1 MLPSKSWEPAEIGV
15 GRNHGAAV
23 LDCNRGV
30 LGVSDQLPG
39 STGLTTQ
46 PFEDVHV
53 IGTWADDT
61 GGRAFHERGDEC
73 EGPVESG
80 WRGEDPR
87 VGYNS
92 DEAGQNEDGKGEGF
106 RSYCKASGLRC
117 ILGVFGNGVLDVG
130 IYQDIYVGKQHPES
144 PTAVPEPGFVI
155 LCVKR
160 PRSVEIDF
168 RAGVNAPHGHQP
180 ERRRVRRLAT
190 L

>member
-23 LDCNRGV
+23 LDCNRRV

-46 PFEDVHV
+46 PFEDFQV
-53 IGTWADDT
+53 IGTWADDA

-80 WRGEDPR
+80 WRGEDSR

-106 RSYCKASGLRC
+106 RSYCKTSDPRC

-155 LCVKR
+155 LCVER
-160 PRSVEIDF
+160 PRSVEIDS
-168 RAGVNAPHGHQP
+168 RAGVNAPHGHQT
-180 ERRRVRRLAT
+180 ERRRFRRLAT